1 MSPTGRGTPKVREG
15 TRRLLLVGFGGILLL
30 LALTGLNALSVLK
43 TIQVRNEQIRQEYL
57 NRERILE
64 QLRSDIY
71 LSGTYARDLLLE
83 PDPAR
88 AEAHRGELEAARS
101 RIESMIA
108 AYAGILRD
116 EE

>member
-1 MSPTGRGTPKVREG
+1 MLTRGSGEMNSNGRQ

-30 LALTGLNALSVLK
+30 LALTGLNAVSILR
-43 TIQVRNEQIRQEYL
+43 TIQTRNERIRQDYL

-64 QLRSDIY
+64 QLRSDVY

-88 AEAHRGELEAARS
+88 ADAHRNEL
-101 RIESMIA
+101 
-108 AYAGILRD
+108 
-116 EE
+116 